1 MIDAVVYKVYTLYIQ
16 INCEDTLTMRAA
28 TKPTAPP
35 ALKREETPKMLLKF
49 KRKDS
54 LLGVQKT
61 TVKKMADLL
70 GFNETEVVH
79 YALSKLAKEIIPA
92 YELDDGPLTESELK
106 KIKVLSGVDQ
116 NMVMTSALFA

>member
-1 MIDAVVYKVYTLYIQ
+1 MPT
-16 INCEDTLTMRAA
+16 A

-35 ALKREETPKMLLKF
+35 ALKRAETSTMLLKF

-70 GFNETEVVH
+70 GFNETDVVH

-106 KIKVLSGVDQ
+106 KIRILSGVDQ
-116 NMVMTSALFA
+116 NMAMTSALFA